1 MSCLEV
7 LAVYFAWVRYDL
19 VTAHFARPWM
29 WREPSMAPLYATGSE
44 FSWRETA
51 WAQGMHECTH
61 ARMHACMHAGMKDE
75 FSWRETAWA
84 QGMNAW
90 RETAYVLAKACMQGA

>member
-1 MSCLEV
+1 MDVEGTIDGATLRHRLRILMARDSV
-7 LAVYFAWVRYDL
+7 GARY
-19 VTAHFARPWM
+19 ARM
-29 WREPSMAPLYATGSE
+29 
-44 FSWRETA
+44 
-51 WAQGMHECTH
+51 H